1 MLIPRHALPNCR
13 LFPPPAPLSQDENCV
28 CLFPRTDSI
37 PQQKKI
43 PRHGMHMN
51 ILQLTRE
58 MVSRIVGGEWSV
70 FISLGE
76 LFSTEEVMWIITHIP
91 CWRREHHICVL
102 LVAVEVPSRL
112 PHPCIIFHT
121 WTVRCVHSRVKSFER
136 NRTPFFPILPW
147 FYFSHGPFHTYVP
160 DKHREP
166 PKKALSCGAHT
177 LLT

>member
-1 MLIPRHALPNCR
+1 MAANRLESRGKGRAELRLDVLIHNHADPTACTAQLPVV
-13 LFPPPAPLSQDENCV
+13 PPAPLSQDENCV

-76 LFSTEEVMWIITHIP
+76 LFSTEEVM
-91 CWRREHHICVL
+91 
-102 LVAVEVPSRL
+102 
-112 PHPCIIFHT
+112 
-121 WTVRCVHSRVKSFER
+121 
-136 NRTPFFPILPW
+136 
-147 FYFSHGPFHTYVP
+147 
-160 DKHREP
+160 
-166 PKKALSCGAHT
+166 
-177 LLT
+177 